1 MIYTF
6 DTKNLLLNDT
16 NGYPDFNQVTVIT
29 DENYIIGALMV
40 DKSLEMRID
49 LISQLLYGST
59 IYIEE
64 LCALNNI
71 INPLNIKEGDVVYY
85 FTDTD
90 AINFYIQPV
99 NQSKIDKVKLLL
111 NKNKDTKQDVF
122 RPSINSNGLQQVQVD
137 DNSGMVKFIS
147 SF

>member
-6 DTKNLLLNDT
+6 DTLNLLLTDK
-16 NGYPDFNQVTVIT
+16 NGFPDFNQVTVIT
-29 DENYIIGALMV
+29 DENYIIGALVV

-49 LISQLLYGST
+49 LISILLYDSPQ
-59 IYIEE
+59 YIEE

-71 INPLNIKEGDVVYY
+71 INPFNIKENDIIFY
-85 FTDTD
+85 FNSED
-90 AINFYIQPV
+90 AINFY
-99 NQSKIDKVKLLL
+99 NQTENTNKLDKIKLLL

-122 RPSINSNGLQQVQVD
+122 RPSINSNNLQQVKVDENTGQV
-137 DNSGMVKFIS
+137 NFIS